1 METTLGSTERG
12 SSTFTVCVSYLLY
25 VAYILV
31 SLQHLQIHLRSCEAT
46 FLGMGI
52 LLNCFGGSASTSKKQ
67 PSTSVE
73 YLCQRFS
80 LAQLRKSTNGFSESH
95 FLRQGQ
101 HGPVYRGSI
110 SINGQLKDITV
121 KRLGA
126 GSSTGLT
133 LYKNDVLF
141 MCQLHHPNLQPLVGF
156 CDDKNEM
163 IVVYEHAPNG
173 SLRDLFGS
181 KPPTFSWKKRLEIS
195 IGVARGLHYLHA
207 GTKRIII
214 HRNIKSA
221 CILLGEN
228 WVPKLS
234 YFGFSLAG
242 PKFSAKDMKPLRLE
256 SVKGPK
262 GHIAPEC
269 FGSSN
274 VTYKCDVYSFGV
286 VLLELI
292 CGKTLY
298 QISELDGRQ
307 LENTADF
314 FHFTLSLVEKVRNLA
329 GTVRAEGIIDETLVG
344 QIAAECSKLYLDIAE
359 SCLREDHNER
369 PDMGDVE
376 VQLERLLQLQEEA
389 DSSNASL

>member
-1 METTLGSTERG
+1 MDACYKEEKLGFNNGGISILRG
-12 SSTFTVCVSYLLY
+12 DVS
-25 VAYILV
+25 
-31 SLQHLQIHLRSCEAT
+31 
-46 FLGMGI
+46 GNGI
-52 LLNCFGGSASTSKKQ
+52 LLNCFGGSTSTSRKQ
-67 PSTSVE
+67 HSTSVE

-80 LAQLRKSTNGFSESH
+80 LAQLRKYTNDFSESH

-110 SINGQLKDITV
+110 SINGELKDIIV

-126 GSSTGLT
+126 RSSTSSKGLP

-141 MCQLHHPNLQPLVGF
+141 MCQLHHPNLLSLVGF

-173 SLRDLFGS
+173 SLWDLLGS
-181 KPPTFSWKKRLEIS
+181 KLPTFSWKKRLEIS
-195 IGVARGLHYLHA
+195 IGMARGLHYLHS
-207 GTKRIII
+207 GTKPIII

-234 YFGFSLAG
+234 YFGFSLRG

-269 FGSSN
+269 FGRSD

-314 FHFTLSLVEKVRNLA
+314 FQFTLSLVEKVRNLA
-329 GTVRAEGIIDETLVG
+329 GTGRAEGIIDDTLVG
-344 QIAAECSKLYLDIAE
+344 QIAAECSKLCMDIAE
-359 SCLREDHNER
+359 SCLSEDHNER

-389 DSSNASL
+389 DSNNASL